1 MLRTFESVLR
11 ADDLLYCQFELVNLA
26 LGSSA
31 TGAPQLTRAAAG
43 PAFIVVRLP
52 PQTIAEQVVP
62 PGASEPA
69 LPFGAGLAGPSRL
82 AFLVP
87 DDMPAVP
94 FRLDAFL
101 ALMGKANLVIANDLA
116 SDTTAIEC
124 PDRLLLVPPP
134 SSRLV
139 HRTDAVTSQSTGV
152 TELWHTTLSDP
163 ATGASPRLQAIANP
177 SDRAD
182 RPFAT
187 ELKKVDR
194 DAIVTLCAQHAN
206 IASSLLRLTTL
217 GATAQ
222 FKSDWPPVPPTS
234 TLSLTEWEHQ
244 TELGRDRYVRTVHQ
258 GYLFPFGHRAA
269 ITTVT
274 QRQTASH
281 FPLQTAEFMQQ
292 SFLTILETE
301 RSYDNL
307 GAYPGKGREMPFV
320 RASIASAPANAVANA
335 PIAVGLLLTDRTG
348 NHIDCNAT
356 VFFVT
361 ADKAGDAG
369 QLGTLKTSF
378 KAAGP
383 IALRGQRVALADN
396 SAGDTSL
403 NIDFIAFDTKLP
415 ADLVA
420 AAVPPF
426 LPFMATAQAR
436 IPALEQMVGTSANAT
451 PAAQRQATSI
461 AFHESYVRTGFND
474 AKQVFAKFAPLASLV
489 IPPERAGGVAAPKFP
504 GIDGLSRLTGPVAG
518 VDGFVNGSTLQP
530 EALVGDAKLLGL
542 IALKDVIA
550 AVTGDADPFPVAQ
563 ASALF
568 DTIDKATSTTFLPR
582 PVINTVSTASGVETR
597 FIWKPRIS
605 GTLPAILKDS
615 PSLQLVLKGRITAG
629 VSSPTSSPAFSVQ
642 GTLSNFALSLLGL
655 VKVRFTSLAFSSQS
669 GSKVDVKPIVAGVEF
684 AGTLA
689 FVEKLQELLPTTN
702 LSRAPQIQTLPDG
715 VTVRY
720 GSPIPSAS
728 L

>member
-1 MLRTFESVLR
+1 RAVVEWSSLRGVNDAMLRTFESVLR

-26 LGSSA
+26 LDSSA

-62 PGASEPA
+62 PGGSEPA

-82 AFLVP
+82 TFLVP

-101 ALMGKANLVIANDLA
+101 ALMGKANLVTANDLA

-281 FPLQTAEFMQQ
+281 FPLQTAELMQQ

-301 RSYDNL
+301 RSYENL

-335 PIAVGLLLTDRTG
+335 PIAVGAPDRPRRQSYRLQRDRFLRHRRQCRGRRSARRLEGQLQGNGPDRAARTAGRIGGQQRGRYQPQHRFHRLRYQTAGGSCRPGGAALPAVHGDRPSPHSGARADGRHVRQRDAGGAAPSHQHRFSRKLSADRIQRCKAGLCEIRSACEPRHSARTG
-348 NHIDCNAT
+348 RRRCGAEVSRDRR
-356 VFFVT
+356 F
-361 ADKAGDAG
+361 
-369 QLGTLKTSF
+369 
-378 KAAGP
+378 
-383 IALRGQRVALADN
+383 
-396 SAGDTSL
+396 
-403 NIDFIAFDTKLP
+403 
-415 ADLVA
+415 VA
-420 AAVPPF
+420 A
-426 LPFMATAQAR
+426 
-436 IPALEQMVGTSANAT
+436 
-451 PAAQRQATSI
+451 
-461 AFHESYVRTGFND
+461 Y
-474 AKQVFAKFAPLASLV
+474 
-489 IPPERAGGVAAPKFP
+489 RAGGGRRWVRQRQHAA
-504 GIDGLSRLTGPVAG
+504 AG
-518 VDGFVNGSTLQP
+518 GAGRRCQTARPDRAQGRHRG
-530 EALVGDAKLLGL
+530 GD
-542 IALKDVIA
+542 
-550 AVTGDADPFPVAQ
+550 
-563 ASALF
+563 
-568 DTIDKATSTTFLPR
+568 R
-582 PVINTVSTASGVETR
+582 
-597 FIWKPRIS
+597 
-605 GTLPAILKDS
+605 
-615 PSLQLVLKGRITAG
+615 
-629 VSSPTSSPAFSVQ
+629 
-642 GTLSNFALSLLGL
+642 
-655 VKVRFTSLAFSSQS
+655 
-669 GSKVDVKPIVAGVEF
+669 
-684 AGTLA
+684 
-689 FVEKLQELLPTTN
+689 
-702 LSRAPQIQTLPDG
+702 
-715 VTVRY
+715 
-720 GSPIPSAS
+720 
-728 L
+728 